1 MSRTRYSV
9 PRART
14 RSIVTEMLPFEL
26 PVAFDNLAFFAFLES
41 VRYRWDERYYF
52 FRNEHEGVILAL
64 RVIFGKSAAID
75 LQGIEYR
82 VPKPY
87 KSGSIPWQYAIRTR
101 SGRDRVL
108 SIPHPAAQLAIAEL
122 YASQSSLILHHA
134 SRGSYSLRAP
144 DAVARYTT
152 VRDSILGPELASQNS
167 ALPLELRGG
176 EGRYLRSFF
185 VYRKVSALH
194 QFYDS
199 AEYHEAEKSF
209 QFLTRVDLTRCF
221 DSIYTHSIAWAVHER
236 ESVKRDI
243 DGHGETF
250 ANEFDRVMRWAN
262 DNETNGIIIGPEVSR
277 IFAEL
282 ILQGVDRSV
291 ENRLLR
297 LGLVNG
303 RDYRVLRYVDDYFIF
318 SIDGAARDRI
328 QRALEEELR
337 PFRMSINAAKTEEME
352 APFIS
357 PMTAAK
363 DSIAF
368 LVDDVFDRSKLSVDV
383 DPERVRR
390 RLVNGIKRSLLETQ
404 LAASDVANFAAAVL
418 ERNLEDLLS
427 VDIDRAD
434 ATPGPDA
441 LIDRVAS
448 GAFSMDSLIALSVA
462 CLSTQAYLLG
472 VAPLVTIAFKYARTA
487 ALLQRRLPQLGAD
500 ERSLNVLHET
510 VSQETRR
517 LVRQLRRRGGVE
529 WLWLLETLG
538 DLPQRF
544 ELSADE
550 FNEFLDEVTGEG
562 DESTEGLVLMSLMRS
577 VGPRLALREV
587 RSRLEVSAI
596 GRVEQLLSS
605 GRPSAE
611 AALLAL
617 NFLASPYVGRR
628 TKLKL
633 ARFFFAGSNNK
644 AVAEF
649 ESAHPHWFARPML
662 GGLYEELRMKR
673 VHEVY

>member
-9 PRART
+9 PRSKF
-14 RSIVTEMLPFEL
+14 RSIITEMLPFEL
-26 PVAFDNLAFFAFLES
+26 PVAFDNLSFFVFLES
-41 VRYRWDERYYF
+41 VRFRWDERYYF
-52 FRNEHEGVILAL
+52 FRREHEGVILAL
-64 RVIFGKSAAID
+64 RIIFGKGAAIT
-75 LQGIEYR
+75 LQGDEYR

-87 KSGSIPWQYAIRTR
+87 KAGSIPWQYAIRTR

-134 SRGSYSLRAP
+134 ARGSYSLRVP

-152 VRDSILGPELASQNS
+152 VRDSILGPEEASRDS
-167 ALPLELRGG
+167 ALPLELRGK
-176 EGRYLRSFF
+176 EDRYLRSFF
-185 VYRKVSALH
+185 VYKNVSALH

-243 DGHGETF
+243 DGHGGTF

-291 ENRLLR
+291 ENRLLSMD
-297 LGLVNG
+297 LVNG

-318 SIDGAARDRI
+318 STDGAVRDRV

-337 PFRMSINAAKTEEME
+337 PFRMSINSAKTEEME

-363 DSIAF
+363 DTIAS
-368 LVDDVFDRSKLSVDV
+368 LVDEVFARSGGSGDV

-390 RLVNGIKRSLLETQ
+390 RLVNGIKKCLLETQ
-404 LAASDVANFAAAVL
+404 LAASDVSNFAAAVL
-418 ERNLEDLLS
+418 ERHLEDRLS
-427 VDIDRAD
+427 ADITRAD
-434 ATPGPDA
+434 VRSGSDA
-441 LIDRVAS
+441 PT
-448 GAFSMDSLIALSVA
+448 DSSEQGVSSVESLMALSVA

-472 VAPLVTIAFKYARTA
+472 VAPLVTVAFKYARTA

-500 ERSLNVLHET
+500 ERLLNVLHET
-510 VSQETRR
+510 VSRETRR
-517 LVRQLRRRGGVE
+517 LIGQLRRRGGVE

-550 FNEFLDEVTGEG
+550 FDDFLKEVAAEG
-562 DESTEGLVLMSLMRS
+562 DAAAEGLALISLMRAA
-577 VGPRLALREV
+577 GPRLALRDV
-587 RSRLEVSAI
+587 RSRLESRAI
-596 GRVEQLLSS
+596 SRIEQLLSS

-611 AALLAL
+611 GALLAL
-617 NFLASPYVGRR
+617 NFVASPYVGRR

-633 ARFFFAGSNNK
+633 ARFFFPGSNNT
-644 AVAEF
+644 AVAQF

-662 GGLYEELRMKR
+662 GGLYEELRTKR